1 MLPWSVLDGTG
12 VMPISDENNG
22 SAARRFRPH
31 SLAVLI
37 VLLALLIWAGTML
50 MAMRDAAL
58 PGDAGGTVMA
68 VFPLRATQ
76 EQILSSVVRAEGRPV
91 RVLWPSNVWVVN
103 GDQKGFVSRL
113 KNAGAIAVYGE
124 LPMGPVLAG
133 CFAYVESQL
142 PIRPELLPKP

>member
-1 MLPWSVLDGTG
+1 MAIGDDNKT
-12 VMPISDENNG
+12 
-22 SAARRFRPH
+22 SAVRRFRHH

-37 VLLALLIWAGTML
+37 VIVVFIMWAGTML

-58 PGDAGGTVMA
+58 PESAGGTVMA
-68 VFPLRATQ
+68 VFPLRASQ

-91 RVLWPSNVWVVN
+91 RVLWPNNVWIVN
-103 GDQKGFVSRL
+103 GGKKGFVSRL
-113 KNAGAIAVYGE
+113 KTAGALAVYGE
-124 LPMGPVLAG
+124 LPVGPVLAG